1 MARNTV
7 ALDQVVGDF
16 MLTQE
21 GDDYTTHSSEMV
33 VRNIALRGI
42 REMGFDVSKKI
53 RSLKLAINKANNTVE
68 LPDDFVDLTK
78 VGIVG
83 ADGKVYVFPS
93 NKHINFSQTY
103 ANSAGTAV
111 NTSADAADNDSDGLF
126 DRVDSKTATG
136 GGEGDSLSETFDSY
150 VFSNFVQGSSNGRLY
165 GLGGGGSLGAYR
177 LNLDQ
182 NRLEIEAGSG
192 YSEVVIEYVADEARS
207 TNPDIH
213 VYIEEA
219 LRSYMYYKLIER
231 KSTVPGGEKARA
243 RSEYYNERRKANA
256 RMSNFTKQEALQVI
270 SKNFRQSPKV

>member
-16 MLTQE
+16 MLVQE

-53 RSLKLAINKANNTVE
+53 RSLKLTINKDNNTVE

-93 NKHINFSQTY
+93 NKHINYSQTY
-103 ANSAGTAV
+103 ANAAGTAV
-111 NTSADAADNDSDGLF
+111 NTAVDAADSDSDGVF
-126 DRVDSKTATG
+126 NRIDAKGATG
-136 GGEGDSLSETFDSY
+136 GGEDSLSETFDSY
-150 VFSNFVQGSSNGRLY
+150 IFSNFVQGSTNGRLY

-207 TNPDIH
+207 ANPDIH

-231 KSTVPGGEKARA
+231 KSTVPMAEKSRARA
-243 RSEYYNERRKANA
+243 EYYNERRKANS
-256 RMSNFTKQEALQVI
+256 RMSNFTKQEALHVI

>member
-16 MLTQE
+16 MLIQE

-53 RSLKLAINKANNTVE
+53 RSLKLTINKDNNTVE

-93 NKHINFSQTY
+93 NKHINYSQTY

-111 NTSADAADNDSDGLF
+111 NTAVDAADSDSDGVF
-126 DRVDSKTATG
+126 NRIDAKGATG
-136 GGEGDSLSETFDSY
+136 GGGDSLSETFDSY
-150 VFSNFVQGSSNGRLY
+150 IFSNFVQGSTNGRLY

-207 TNPDIH
+207 ANPDIH

-231 KSTVPGGEKARA
+231 KSTVPMAEKSRARA
-243 RSEYYNERRKANA
+243 EYYNERRKANS
-256 RMSNFTKQEALQVI
+256 RMSNFTKQEALHVI

>member
-16 MLTQE
+16 MLIQE

-53 RSLKLAINKANNTVE
+53 RSLKLTINKDNNTVE
-68 LPDDFVDLTK
+68 LPYDFVDLTK

-93 NKHINFSQTY
+93 NKHINYSQTY

-111 NTSADAADNDSDGLF
+111 NTAVDAADSDSDGVF
-126 DRVDSKTATG
+126 NRIDAKGATG
-136 GGEGDSLSETFDSY
+136 GGGDSLSETFDSY
-150 VFSNFVQGSSNGRLY
+150 IFSNFVQGSTNGRLY

-207 TNPDIH
+207 ANPDIH

-231 KSTVPGGEKARA
+231 KSTVPMAEKSRARA
-243 RSEYYNERRKANA
+243 EYYNERRKANS
-256 RMSNFTKQEALQVI
+256 RMSNFTKQEALHVI